1 MSISVVIPVINE
13 SAKIGPLVAYLLGN
27 GGDQVGEVL
36 VVDAGST
43 DETVSLACNAGAR
56 VLHSTV
62 KSRAAQM
69 NIGARAAQF
78 PILYFVH
85 ADTLPPRS
93 FATDIQD
100 ALSVGIHMGC
110 YRYVFD
116 SSSFMLKINA
126 FFTRFNWLWC
136 QGGDKTFFIEHHI
149 FEALG
154 GYDERFCV
162 MEEYDFLR
170 RASKQYRFQIL
181 PKNAIVSAR
190 KYQKNG
196 WLRVQLANLI
206 VFRKFRH
213 GIEPAQIKATYQRLL
228 KH

>member
-1 MSISVVIPVINE
+1 VI
-13 SAKIGPLVAYLLGN
+13 
-27 GGDQVGEVL
+27 
-36 VVDAGST
+36 DAGSL
-43 DETVSLACNAGAR
+43 DETVSLACTAGAQ
-56 VLHSTV
+56 VHHSTV
-62 KSRAAQM
+62 RSRAVQM

-78 PILYFVH
+78 PVLYFVH

-93 FATDIQD
+93 FASDILD
-100 ALSVGIHMGC
+100 AVSVGIQMGC

-116 SSSFMLKINA
+116 SPSFMLKINA
-126 FFTRFNWLWC
+126 FFTRYNWLWC
-136 QGGDKTFFIEHHI
+136 QGGDKTFFIERPI

-154 GYDERFCV
+154 GYDENYCV

-170 RASKQYRFQIL
+170 RATKQYRFQIL

-206 VFRKFRH
+206 VFRKFRR
-213 GIEPAQIKATYQRLL
+213 GIEPAQIKETYQRLL

>member
-1 MSISVVIPVINE
+1 MKISIVIPVLNE
-13 SAKIGPLVAYLLGN
+13 ATKIGPLIAYLLQH
-27 GGDQVGEVL
+27 GGERVGEIL
-36 VVDAGST
+36 VIDAGSS
-43 DETVSLACNAGAR
+43 DETVYLACAAGAQ
-56 VLHSTV
+56 VHYSTV
-62 KSRAAQM
+62 RSRAVQM

-78 PILYFVH
+78 PVLYFVH

-93 FATDIQD
+93 FATDILE
-100 ALSVGIHMGC
+100 AVSAGIQMGC

-116 SSSFMLKINA
+116 SPHLMLKINA
-126 FFTRFNWLWC
+126 YFTRYNWLWC
-136 QGGDKTFFIEHHI
+136 QGGDKTFFIERLI

-154 GYDERFCV
+154 GYDEYYCV

-170 RASKQYRFQIL
+170 RATKQYRFQIL

-190 KYQKNG
+190 KYKKNG

-206 VFRKFRH
+206 VFRSFQR
-213 GIEPAQIKATYQRLL
+213 GMEPAKIKATYLRLL

>member
-1 MSISVVIPVINE
+1 MKISIVIPVLNE
-13 SAKIGPLVAYLLGN
+13 AVKIGPLVSYLFKN
-27 GGDQVGEVL
+27 GGDRVGEIWVI
-36 VVDAGST
+36 DAGST
-43 DETVSLACNAGAR
+43 DATVLLASQAGAQ

-100 ALSVGIHMGC
+100 ALSTGIQMGC

-116 SSSFMLKINA
+116 SSSFILKINA

-136 QGGDKTFFIEHHI
+136 QGGDKTFFIEYHI

-154 GYDERFCV
+154 GYDERYCV

-170 RASKQYRFQIL
+170 RASKHYRFQIL

-190 KYQKNG
+190 KYQKNS

-206 VFRKFRH
+206 VFRKFRR
-213 GIEPAQIKATYQRLL
+213 GIEPAQIKATYLRLL